1 MTIAP
6 HFGIRYTNDLT
17 NEFSDYIVDSVD
29 LLNAQLASHEMS
41 FFFDSCDFRQ
51 QIIDGKHCW
60 DMYGWAVPNDLVSEF
75 EPIWLAGEDEE
86 LESYN
91 GYVSVSWEDRGGEPY
106 AVVDGDL
113 PEEAYA

>member
-1 MTIAP
+1 MDTIR
-6 HFGIRYTNDLT
+6 HFGIRYAEDLSSRYS
-17 NEFSDYIVDSVD
+17 EYIIDSVD

-60 DMYGWAVPNDLVSEF
+60 DMYGWAVPNDLVPEF
-75 EPIWLAGEDEE
+75 EPIWLASEDEK

-91 GYVSVSWEDRGGEPY
+91 SYVCASWEDRDGLPHAVIDGE
-106 AVVDGDL
+106 L
-113 PEEAYA
+113 PEEA